1 MKILCVGYRD
11 WSKNIY
17 YGLKKSF
24 IKSKFKFIFHFKKKS
39 LLKKIR
45 ITKPELILFYGWSWI
60 IKKKIYKNYECLML
74 HPSPLPKFRGGSPI
88 QNQIIR
94 NKKKSMVTIFR
105 INNILDGGD
114 IYYQKGFS
122 LEGSLNQIFNRM
134 VKIGIIGT
142 KKILTKNI
150 VPKKQNH
157 KLATYY
163 PRRKKKESEISHKEL
178 KHKSATYLYNKIRML
193 EDPYPNAYLRIN
205 KRKKLY
211 FKKIN
216 IGN

>member
-1 MKILCVGYRD
+1 M
-11 WSKNIY
+11 SKKLKNLE
-17 YGLKKSF
+17 LKKQF
-24 IKSKFKFIFHFKKKS
+24 D
-39 LLKKIR
+39 
-45 ITKPELILFYGWSWI
+45 EM
-60 IKKKIYKNYECLML
+60 IYEIVRSRTL
-74 HPSPLPKFRGGSPI
+74 HPTEEVDNLIVKISP
-88 QNQIIR
+88 QID
-94 NKKKSMVTIFR
+94 R

-163 PRRKKKESEISHKEL
+163 PRRKKKESEISLKEL